1 MTASPGIVT
10 ATRPVRPSDADPVR
24 SLLEQA
30 FETSAEADLVE
41 RLRHDGDLLLA
52 MVAVDSERGLV
63 GYVAFPRL
71 RIEHAGSEFAAVGL
85 APLAVAAPFRRQGI
99 GADLVSG
106 GLDNLAI
113 RRETLVFVLGD
124 PAYYTRFGFAAE
136 TAQPFACAYA
146 GPHFM
151 ALRLA
156 DAGPRAGAVRYPAAF
171 DGIA

>member
-1 MTASPGIVT
+1 MTASRGSVT
-10 ATRPVRPSDADPVR
+10 VTRPEAPADADAIR

-41 RLRHDGDLLLA
+41 RLRRDGDLVLE
-52 MVAVDSERGLV
+52 MVAVDSEHGMV
-63 GYVAFPRL
+63 GHISFPRL
-71 RIEHAGSEFAAVGL
+71 RVEHMGSELPAVGL
-85 APLAVAAPFRRQGI
+85 APLAVAERCRRQGI
-99 GADLVSG
+99 GADLVSA

-113 RRETLVFVLGD
+113 RRETLLFVVGD
-124 PAYYTRFGFAAE
+124 PAYYMRFGFAAE

-156 DAGPRAGAVRYPAAF
+156 DSAPRAGAVRYPAAF
-171 DGIA
+171 DALG